1 MHNTPGTESAAEVDW
16 KRLRILHI
24 IEAPELLHYYDG
36 GAIEIILGIEL
47 KIAVLKYK
55 GVQEESKRYEKKKTG
70 SEHNGLVTLLRNKK

>member
-47 KIAVLKYK
+47 QIAVREYK
-55 GVQEESKRYEKKKTG
+55 GMQKKSKLSEKKKTG
-70 SEHNGLVTLLRNKK
+70 SERNGLVTLLRNKK